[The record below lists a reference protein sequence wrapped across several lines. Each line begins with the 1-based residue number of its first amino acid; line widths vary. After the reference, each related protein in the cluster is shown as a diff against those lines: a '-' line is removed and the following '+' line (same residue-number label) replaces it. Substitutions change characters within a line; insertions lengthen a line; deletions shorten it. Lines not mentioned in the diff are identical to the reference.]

1 MSQCKSK
8 NVTVRF
14 IRDVKAGPDPAL
26 VLTTDQQLNDLM
38 KFCTSPDEF
47 TVITVDPTFNLGDF
61 DVAPITYHHL
71 LLQSEHTGKS
81 PVFVGPVLIHYR
93 QDFAIFLYFA
103 STLVGLRRDQGT
115 DYVHRGHKSL
125 LLAPISVWQE
135 AGCISLLR
143 LAPTMFYIF

>member
-8 NVTVRF
+8 NVTARF

-26 VLTTDQQLNDLM
+26 VLTTNQQLNDLV

-61 DVAPITYHHL
+61 DVAPLTYRHL

-81 PVFVGPVLIHYR
+81 PVFVGPVLIHYTGR
-93 QDFAIFLYFA
+93 IL
-103 STLVGLRRDQGT
+103 
-115 DYVHRGHKSL
+115 
-125 LLAPISVWQE
+125 
-135 AGCISLLR
+135 
-143 LAPTMFYIF
+143 